1 MRRLAEFTRY
11 AVYATPRP
19 GLLATFGA
27 KWLGWDAASGTAC
40 TQMVLPE
47 LPTPLEHI
55 TATPRN
61 YGFHGTLKAPFRLS
75 PETGQTDLV
84 LAFRALGQT
93 LAPVAL
99 GKLQL
104 TRIGQF
110 LALTP
115 VVGKQAA
122 LAALAT
128 HVVETLDRFRA
139 PLTDAELARRRTA
152 GLTAEQDD
160 FLCRWGYP
168 YVGPEFRFH
177 LTLTGAIEDGTLAST
192 QKVLALHLAPILEKP
207 LFLEDLTLVGE
218 DAAGRFH
225 HIERAVLSG

>member
-1 MRRLAEFTRY
+1 MRRLADFTRY

-19 GLLATFGA
+19 GPLATFGA
-27 KWLGWDAASGTAC
+27 KWLGWDAASGSAC
-40 TQMVLPE
+40 PQMVLPE
-47 LPTPLEHI
+47 LPAPLDQI
-55 TATPRN
+55 TATPRK

-84 LAFRALGQT
+84 LAFRALGLT

-110 LALTP
+110 LALAP
-115 VVGKQAA
+115 VGEQAA
-122 LAALAT
+122 LGAVAT
-128 HVVETLDRFRA
+128 QVVETLDRFRA
-139 PLTDAELARRRTA
+139 PLNDAEFARRRA
-152 GLTAEQDD
+152 VGLTAEQDD
-160 FLCRWGYP
+160 CLYRWGYP

-177 LTLTGAIEDGTLAST
+177 LTLTGALADDTLSAT
-192 QKVLALHLAPILEKP
+192 QKVLALHLGPILQIP
-207 LFLEDLTLVGE
+207 LCLEDLTLVGE